1 MHQRRHDVCWTP
13 LGVIPKAKA
22 CTVKLTHLVLPLTL
36 LVIAGCGSTKLA
48 EPAATAAATPTQ
60 RPMPAAPSPT
70 AQSTVRTVTLHP
82 LDDPQ
87 SALVKRT
94 VYFDFDSFVIHD
106 EDRPIVDS
114 HSKYLASSRSAK
126 LRVEGNTDERGG
138 REYNL
143 ALGQKRAE
151 AVLKSLQLL
160 GAPAGEMEA
169 ISYGKEKPA
178 DSGHDE
184 TAWAKNRR
192 AELNYL
198 AR

>member
-1 MHQRRHDVCWTP
+1 M
-13 LGVIPKAKA
+13 
-22 CTVKLTHLVLPLTL
+22 KLTQLVLPLA
-36 LVIAGCGSTKLA
+36 LVAMAGCSSTKLP
-48 EPAATAAATPTQ
+48 EPAAPAVAPAPTAATTTPAQ
-60 RPMPAAPSPT
+60 RPTPAEPSPA

-82 LDDPQ
+82 LDDPK
-87 SALVKRT
+87 STLLRRT
-94 VYFDFDSFVIHD
+94 VYFDFDSFVVHD
-106 EDRPIVDS
+106 DDRPVIDA

-126 LRVEGNTDERGG
+126 VRVEGSTDERGG

-160 GAPAGEMEA
+160 GAPAGQMEA

-178 DSGHDE
+178 DAGHDE
-184 TAWAKNRR
+184 AAWARNRR
-192 AELNYL
+192 AELSYL

>member
-1 MHQRRHDVCWTP
+1 M
-13 LGVIPKAKA
+13 
-22 CTVKLTHLVLPLTL
+22 KLARLVLPLAL
-36 LVIAGCGSTKLA
+36 LAVAGCSSTKLA
-48 EPAATAAATPTQ
+48 EPASTARVAAPVATAAATPAQ
-60 RPMPAAPSPT
+60 RPTPAAPSPT

-82 LDDPQ
+82 LDDPK

-94 VYFDFDSFVIHD
+94 VYFDFDSFVIHED
-106 EDRPIVDS
+106 DRPVIDS

-126 LRVEGNTDERGG
+126 VRVEGSTDERGG

-178 DSGHDE
+178 DTGHDE
-184 TAWAKNRR
+184 AAWAKNRR